1 MAPLQSTLVICNVKD
16 EDFAREVAILENMQI
31 RMVSLYSMLSR
42 YFYSCYRCFFWCCFF
57 LRNETFTYKLS
68 FKKVQV
74 FFLSRQLI
82 WGKIA
87 AGPSPNVHI

>member
-16 EDFAREVAILENMQI
+16 EDFAREVAVLENMRI
-31 RMVSLYSMLSR
+31 RMVSRYSMLSR
-42 YFYSCYRCFFWCCFF
+42 YLYSCYRCFFWCFFF
-57 LRNETFTYKLS
+57 LRNKTVTHKLS

-74 FFLSRQLI
+74 FLSRQLI